1 VSVLKSVMCPEV
13 PERDA
18 MKRLN
23 GVSVGVSAPWGALI
37 DTVAERTAI
46 LGGAPRGTPGAV
58 VERRVIHRN
67 SDEHQS

>member
-1 VSVLKSVMCPEV
+1 
-13 PERDA
+13 

-67 SDEHQS
+67 GDEHQS